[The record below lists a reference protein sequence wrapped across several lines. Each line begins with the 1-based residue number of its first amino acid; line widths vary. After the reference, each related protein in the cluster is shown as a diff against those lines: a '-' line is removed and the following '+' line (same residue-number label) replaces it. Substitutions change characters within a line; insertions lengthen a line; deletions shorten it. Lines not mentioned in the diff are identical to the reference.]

1 MALYNILHDVDDTLR
16 SLAKTHLQDEFPE
29 FRFDNAFT
37 FDSPADID
45 ASTLTTAKVSI
56 FLYQIVENSY
66 LKNNDRE
73 LNNDEQMQYPPLFL
87 DLYYLFTPYASERDK
102 EHTLLERVMTA
113 FHDHPVLKEPVLQ
126 GNLIN
131 GGNTEIK
138 TVSHSFSFD
147 EINKLWERFPNKPFK
162 LSVAYML
169 TPVKVLSGKEPEQ
182 VHRVTE
188 KIIDMYR
195 NR

>member
-1 MALYNILHDVDDTLR
+1 MALFNTLHDVDDTLR
-16 SLAKTHLQDEFPE
+16 YLIKAHLQDEFPE
-29 FRFDNAFT
+29 FKYDNAFT

-45 ASTLTTAKVSI
+45 ASTLTTAQVSI
-56 FLYQIVENSY
+56 FLYQIVENNF

-73 LNNDEQMQYPPLFL
+73 FSGDDKMIYPPMFL

-102 EHTLLERVMTA
+102 EHTILERIMTA
-113 FHDHPVLKEPVLQ
+113 FHDHAVLKEPVLQ
-126 GNLIN
+126 GNLVY
-131 GGNTEIK
+131 GGNTEIR

-169 TPVKVLSGKEPEQ
+169 TPVKVLSAKEPEPIT
-182 VHRVTE
+182 RVTE
-188 KIIDMYR
+188 KIL
-195 NR
+195 NVHGK

>member
-1 MALYNILHDVDDTLR
+1 MTLYNILHDVDDTLR
-16 SLAKTHLQDEFPE
+16 YLIKAHLQNEFPE
-29 FRFDNAFT
+29 FQFDNAIT

-56 FLYQIVENSY
+56 FLYQIVENSF

-73 LNNDEQMQYPPLFL
+73 FSGNEMEYPPLFL
-87 DLYYLFTPYASERDK
+87 DLYYLFTPYASDRDK
-102 EHTLLERVMTA
+102 EHTILERIMTA
-113 FHDHPVLKEPVLQ
+113 FHDHSVLKGPVLQ

-131 GGNTEIK
+131 GGNTEIR

-169 TPVKVLSGKEPEQ
+169 TPVKVLSAKKPEPI
-182 VHRVTE
+182 HRVTE
-188 KIIDMYR
+188 KVINMYR
-195 NR
+195 E